1 MSASLRGNLLV
12 AGSHLRD
19 PNFYR
24 AVVLMVDHNDDSAMG
39 LIINRPDSLAVDA
52 AIEEAKMSSA
62 GMGPVYAGGP
72 VDTSSLFIL
81 HSCTEL
87 GRSDEEI
94 SDGIFVTGSHES
106 FDALINK
113 DTDCQHDCGFRVYR
127 GYAGWGPEQL
137 EGELDRGDWRIMPA
151 EADLV
156 FEDDPY
162 EIWEACT
169 RWLQKKNRLLPH
181 DVPNAEWN

>member
-1 MSASLRGNLLV
+1 MSAGLRGNLLV
-12 AGSHLRD
+12 AASHLRD
-19 PNFYR
+19 PSFYR
-24 AVVLMVDHNDDSAMG
+24 SVVLMVDHNDDSAMG
-39 LIINRPDSLAVDA
+39 LIINRPDSI
-52 AIEEAKMSSA
+52 AIDEAIDQAKKSKV

-81 HSCTEL
+81 HSCIEL

-94 SDGIFVTGSHES
+94 ASDIFVTGSHES
-106 FDALINK
+106 FNSLINK
-113 DTDCQHDCGFRVYR
+113 NTDCQHDCSFRVYR

-151 EADLV
+151 AADIV
-156 FEDDPY
+156 FKDDPY

-181 DVPNAEWN
+181 DVPDAEWN

>member
-1 MSASLRGNLLV
+1 
-12 AGSHLRD
+12 
-19 PNFYR
+19 
-24 AVVLMVDHNDDSAMG
+24 MVDHNDDSAMG
-39 LIINRPDSLAVDA
+39 LIINRPDSIAVDA
-52 AIEEAKMSSA
+52 AIEEAKMSSV

-113 DTDCQHDCGFRVYR
+113 DTDCQHNCGFRVYR

-156 FEDDPY
+156 FKEDPY

-169 RWLQKKNRLLPH
+169 RRLQKKNRLLPH